1 MTASPSEITVPLFEL
16 GAIRATSG
24 ALGAF
29 DLFEE
34 IRPCIIR
41 HACGDYGDICD
52 EDKAANTQALA
63 DGTRIVSA
71 YELAAGRLFVIT
83 EHDRSATTAMLSEEY

>member
-1 MTASPSEITVPLFEL
+1 MTATPSEITVPLFEL

-24 ALGAF
+24 ALEVF

-34 IRPCIIR
+34 IRTCIIR

-71 YELAAGRLFVIT
+71 YELAAGRGKPNLQN
-83 EHDRSATTAMLSEEY
+83 ENEATI